1 MFSIRV
7 SALMTVVF
15 ALVAA
20 DSFAQRGS
28 LRGRIVGEDG
38 NPIEGVVCSVEL
50 SDGGR
55 STSAETKD
63 DGQFVRGGL
72 RPGVYTITCEKE
84 GYRKL
89 ALSTNVSGFDQA
101 NLGERVMYE
110 LQPGE
115 LSEAEHAR
123 ATELLEEFNVSTE
136 TGDDQATLDSLMEL
150 NEMMPDSPEVHFNIA
165 STYEKMEDMDNALVY
180 YTKTTEL
187 KPDFY
192 EAWLA
197 IGDIHGKRRE
207 WAEAAAAMKKAID
220 LKATDPVAVFNYAV
234 YAQNAGDSDAAK
246 AGYEQVLTIDPN
258 RAIAHYQLGLIA
270 VGAQENDAALAHF
283 EKFLE
288 LEPDHPQAEAAKGVI
303 DALKRESG
311 GAD

>member
-1 MFSIRV
+1 MSSIRV

-15 ALVAA
+15 AFVAA
-20 DSFAQRGS
+20 ESFAQRGS

-38 NPIEGVVCSVEL
+38 NPIEGVECSVEL
-50 SDGGR
+50 SEGGR

-72 RPGVYTITCEKE
+72 RPGTYTITCEKE
-84 GYRKL
+84 GYRRL

-101 NLGERVMYE
+101 NLGERVMYR

-123 ATELLEEFNVSTE
+123 ATELLEEFNMSTE
-136 TGDDQATLDSLMEL
+136 SGNEQATLESLMEL
-150 NEMMPDSPEVHFNIA
+150 KEMMPESPEVHFNIA
-165 STYEKMEDMDNALVY
+165 STYEKMEDQDNALLY
-180 YTKTTEL
+180 YEKTTEL
-187 KPDFY
+187 KADFY

-197 IGDIHGKRRE
+197 IGDIHGKRQE
-207 WAEAAAAMKKAID
+207 WADAQSAMKKAID
-220 LKATDPVAVFNYAV
+220 LRATDPIAVFNYSV
-234 YAQNAGDSDAAK
+234 YAQNAGDAAAAK
-246 AGYEQVLTIDPN
+246 AGYEKVLAIDPN
-258 RAIAHYQLGLIA
+258 RALAHYQLGLIA

-288 LEPDHPQAEAAKGVI
+288 LEPNHPQAEAAKGVI

-311 GAD
+311 GAN